1 MKKKPMII
9 LAISLCILIAVIFL
23 VVNIN
28 KNKKDIIKMDTN
40 YINTNYEI
48 DLFADKKENN
58 LELYSVGKYL
68 GSDKFAED
76 PKIKITVNCMY
87 TYTDADEQYTDM
99 LSEDIVL
106 TKDDSN
112 YNGKANINLNRN
124 EVDGYSCYYI
134 IKDTT
139 GSYFKKD

>member
-9 LAISLCILIAVIFL
+9 LVTALCILVVVIFL
-23 VVNIN
+23 VVSM
-28 KNKKDIIKMDTN
+28 NKKDIIKMDTN

-58 LELYSVGKYL
+58 LELYFVGKYI
-68 GSDKFAED
+68 GTDKFAEE

-87 TYTDADEQYTDM
+87 TYTDADEQYTDI

-106 TKDDSN
+106 TKDDTN

-139 GSYFKKD
+139 GSYFKED